1 MADKTNTRLS
11 PGIGL
16 GFSSPGGV
24 TQARAAVVLGLR
36 LPGSA
41 AFPGGS
47 DDKESACNVG
57 DLGSIPGLGRSAG
70 EGNDDL
76 LQWSCLETPMDRGA
90 WWAIVHGIANS
101 WTFLSN

>member
-1 MADKTNTRLS
+1 MADKTNMRLS
-11 PGIGL
+11 PEIGL

-36 LPGSA
+36 LPGSG

-70 EGNDDL
+70 EGMTTY
-76 LQWSCLETPMDRGA
+76 SS
-90 WWAIVHGIANS
+90 GIAWRLP
-101 WTFLSN
+101 WTEEPGGLRSMGLQTVGHS

>member
-1 MADKTNTRLS
+1 MVHKEKDIGRGRMADKTNTRLS

-24 TQARAAVVLGLR
+24 TQARVAVVLGLR
-36 LPGSA
+36 LPGSG

-57 DLGSIPGLGRSAG
+57 DLGSIPGLGSFPG
-70 EGNDDL
+70 EENRYL
-76 LQWSCLETPMDRGA
+76 LQYSCLENSMDRGA
-90 WWAIVHGIANS
+90 W
-101 WTFLSN
+101 